1 MGGDQREDDFS
12 GTPSPEPQ
20 VQQPPPPPQDVPK
33 KVAVILGP
41 GGGKTFA
48 HVGVLK
54 ALQQQR
60 IPIDKVVGLE
70 WGALMGGLFATKGAV
85 HDMEWKLYKMEQQNL
100 PHPKGFFS
108 RKSVGEESVNVMD
121 GFLKEAFARDDL
133 NGGKIPFICPARSIW
148 TGVVNWQTRG
158 AYNEAVKKCLTYPPV
173 FKANGTFLAGA
184 SQATE
189 AIERLVK
196 EGFNVIIFVNVLG
209 SAMPVAQD
217 GLADH
222 RGGIV
227 AEGAIADERI
237 AVGIRDVHHRREV
250 HVETEGGE
258 HIAFHAGE
266 ILHEIGIGNAA
277 ERERAG
283 NRSVDPNPGDH
294 SALLIDHQKERRA
307 QSPACGLLQVAVQT
321 GELLIVHDVA
331 AKENQGSGLVPADC
345 LVQMG
350 RHLRPEKTPDHDL
363 TDLLLGVHLVGQI
376 LGRLRARKLTK
387 DQHHKR
393 RDKGGDLRAALSC
406 AFRIVYN

>member
-12 GTPSPEPQ
+12 GTPSPEPH

-217 GLADH
+217 GLADNLIH
-222 RGGIV
+222 VILWQEVKR
-227 AEGAIADERI
+227 AIGEASKYNIDIINVDTSNFPI
-237 AVGIRDVHHRREV
+237 ARFDGKKD
-250 HVETEGGE
+250 
-258 HIAFHAGE
+258 
-266 ILHEIGIGNAA
+266 
-277 ERERAG
+277 
-283 NRSVDPNPGDH
+283 
-294 SALLIDHQKERRA
+294 
-307 QSPACGLLQVAVQT
+307 
-321 GELLIVHDVA
+321 LIVLGEKVGGA
-331 AKENQGSGLVPADC
+331 AA
-345 LVQMG
+345 
-350 RHLRPEKTPDHDL
+350 
-363 TDLLLGVHLVGQI
+363 
-376 LGRLRARKLTK
+376 
-387 DQHHKR
+387 
-393 RDKGGDLRAALSC
+393 AALVSKYR
-406 AFRIVYN
+406 F